1 MQPKALRRLIPPLEL
16 VLALTLMGLMLLG
29 ALLYYRAVKF
39 QRYTEPALAI
49 TQPRFAFTQNI
60 GRLLMSEFGGE
71 EEKRVR
77 LIGDHIFVE
86 ISLLTAG
93 AHVPEE
99 TPALKKLARVFLSVM
114 KDPAT
119 RPYIDLILV
128 SATVPLTPDPEV
140 NKQKRKEMRER
151 AGLVL
156 NSLYN
161 EEPELET
168 EYSRYFAA
176 TVISADVPEYQQDW
190 IEFRVV
196 PSRRLHVEVIQRL
209 QKYLQ

>member
-1 MQPKALRRLIPPLEL
+1 MKPNALRQLIPPLEFI
-16 VLALTLMGLMLLG
+16 LALTFMGLMLLG

-49 TQPRFAFTQNI
+49 SQPRFAFTQNI

-77 LIGDHIFVE
+77 LIGDSIFVE
-86 ISLLTAG
+86 ISLLTEG
-93 AHVPEE
+93 AHSPDE
-99 TPALKKLARVFLSVM
+99 TPALTKLARVFLSVM
-114 KDPAT
+114 TDPET
-119 RPYIDLILV
+119 RSHIDLVLV
-128 SATVPLTPDPEV
+128 STMVPITPDPEV
-140 NKQKRKEMRER
+140 NKQKRKDMRNR

-161 EEPELET
+161 EEPELEMK
-168 EYSRYFAA
+168 YSKYFAA
-176 TVISADVPEYQQDW
+176 SVISADIPEYQSDW

-196 PSRRLHVEVIQRL
+196 PSRQLHIEVIQRL
-209 QKYLQ
+209 QKYLH